1 MKQLWCAMSLMA
13 GSLLFSVNAS
23 ADTSSGALL
32 QQMNL
37 ASQSLNY
44 ELSFVSI
51 SKQGVESLRYRH
63 ARLNNQ
69 PLAQLLQLD
78 GPRREV
84 VLRGTEI
91 SYFEPGLDPFT
102 LNGDYIVDSLP
113 SLVYSDFKRL
123 SAAYDFISVGRTRIA
138 DRLCDV
144 IRVVARD
151 GTRYS
156 FIAWLDA
163 ETKLP
168 LRVDLLDR
176 DGETLEQFRV
186 VSFNVGDNVSASMET
201 LAKANLPPQ
210 LSVPEGGDKANFN
223 WAPTWL
229 PQGVTEVSSSQR
241 RLPTFDGPVES
252 RLYSDGLFSFSININ
267 RATAASSD
275 QLLRTGRRTVST
287 TVRDNAEITVVGELP
302 PQTAKRISDI
312 IQGSTMIKEWA
323 TVVSWHN
330 GVAQVHCDV
339 KASCSSCASRAG
351 CGSRVL
357 NKLGPQTSHTISVP
371 CEQPL
376 AAGQKVE
383 LGIAESSLLGSAMLV
398 YMAPLAGLFVMASIF
413 QVLFASDI
421 ASLCGALLGGVGG
434 FLVARGL
441 SPRLAARQSWQPVI
455 LNVALPPDLLRVDT
469 PSSDMGQ

>member
-186 VSFNVGDNVSASMET
+186 VSFNVGDNVSASME
-201 LAKANLPPQ
+201 
-210 LSVPEGGDKANFN
+210 
-223 WAPTWL
+223 
-229 PQGVTEVSSSQR
+229 
-241 RLPTFDGPVES
+241 
-252 RLYSDGLFSFSININ
+252 
-267 RATAASSD
+267 
-275 QLLRTGRRTVST
+275 
-287 TVRDNAEITVVGELP
+287 
-302 PQTAKRISDI
+302 
-312 IQGSTMIKEWA
+312 
-323 TVVSWHN
+323 
-330 GVAQVHCDV
+330 
-339 KASCSSCASRAG
+339 
-351 CGSRVL
+351 
-357 NKLGPQTSHTISVP
+357 
-371 CEQPL
+371 
-376 AAGQKVE
+376 
-383 LGIAESSLLGSAMLV
+383 
-398 YMAPLAGLFVMASIF
+398 
-413 QVLFASDI
+413 
-421 ASLCGALLGGVGG
+421 
-434 FLVARGL
+434 
-441 SPRLAARQSWQPVI
+441 
-455 LNVALPPDLLRVDT
+455 
-469 PSSDMGQ
+469 

>member
-13 GSLLFSVNAS
+13 GSLFFSVNAS

-51 SKQGVESLRYRH
+51 NKQGVESLRYRH

-113 SLVYSDFKRL
+113 RWSTAILNVWL
-123 SAAYDFISVGRTRIA
+123 LYDFISVGRTRIA

-156 FIAWLDA
+156 YIAWLDA

-201 LAKANLPPQ
+201 WQKRICRRSCRCRKGAIK
-210 LSVPEGGDKANFN
+210 
-223 WAPTWL
+223 PTL
-229 PQGVTEVSSSQR
+229 
-241 RLPTFDGPVES
+241 
-252 RLYSDGLFSFSININ
+252 
-267 RATAASSD
+267 
-275 QLLRTGRRTVST
+275 TGRRPGCRRAWPKSPAASAVCPPLM
-287 TVRDNAEITVVGELP
+287 VR
-302 PQTAKRISDI
+302 
-312 IQGSTMIKEWA
+312 
-323 TVVSWHN
+323 
-330 GVAQVHCDV
+330 
-339 KASCSSCASRAG
+339 
-351 CGSRVL
+351 
-357 NKLGPQTSHTISVP
+357 
-371 CEQPL
+371 
-376 AAGQKVE
+376 
-383 LGIAESSLLGSAMLV
+383 
-398 YMAPLAGLFVMASIF
+398 
-413 QVLFASDI
+413 
-421 ASLCGALLGGVGG
+421 
-434 FLVARGL
+434 
-441 SPRLAARQSWQPVI
+441 
-455 LNVALPPDLLRVDT
+455 
-469 PSSDMGQ
+469 